1 MTNKTNKQFDESA
14 LDPMAYIARS
24 LKKNP
29 DAFQAFEL
37 SDLRVLRE
45 SFGKKIEKFEDI
57 IEQVRIILHID
68 LIPLPLTRLGF
79 KQIC

>member
-29 DAFQAFEL
+29 DAF
-37 SDLRVLRE
+37 
-45 SFGKKIEKFEDI
+45 
-57 IEQVRIILHID
+57 
-68 LIPLPLTRLGF
+68 
-79 KQIC
+79 